1 MTVSRNM
8 QAKADEVASRLK
20 LIANPNRLLI
30 MCRLLE
36 GEISVGDIETELDI
50 RQPTLSRELGR
61 LRDDGIIE
69 ARRESKIVFYSLAN
83 PQMER
88 LMRAICSASLDEN
101 YTPPK
106 AGGSQSS
113 NPNFFARPKFTNAP
127 SHKAG
132 GYSQFASVRPSQP
145 NQ

>member
-20 LIANPNRLLI
+20 LIANSNRLLI

-88 LMRAICSASLDEN
+88 LMQAICGASLDEN

-106 AGGSQSS
+106 AGSSSSS
-113 NPNFFARPKFTNAP
+113 NPNFFARPKFANAP

-132 GYSQFASVRPSQP
+132 GYSQFASVTPPQP

>member
-20 LIANPNRLLI
+20 LISNPNRLLI

-88 LMRAICSASLDEN
+88 LMQAICGASLDEN

-106 AGGSQSS
+106 AVGSSPS
-113 NPNFFARPKFTNAP
+113 NPNFFARPKFANAP

-132 GYSQFASVRPSQP
+132 GYSQFASVTHPQP
-145 NQ
+145 NE